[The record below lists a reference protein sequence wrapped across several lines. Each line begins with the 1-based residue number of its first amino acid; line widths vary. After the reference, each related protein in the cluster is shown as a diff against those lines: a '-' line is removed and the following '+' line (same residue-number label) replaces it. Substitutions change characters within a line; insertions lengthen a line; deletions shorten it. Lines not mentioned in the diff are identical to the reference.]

1 MYSAR
6 SAAANGSSSLI
17 LKFVHTRSRIRRD
30 VVLTLQFLEGF
41 GPPGRDRLPV
51 LLDVSCQDCFG
62 ASLRIHQWREPFLS
76 KVTFHAGSGDVRR
89 RVLSHGLQFARRAS
103 SAIARLKA
111 GA

>member
-76 KVTFHAGSGDVRR
+76 KVTFMPVREMSGGWSCRR
-89 RVLSHGLQFARRAS
+89 DCTSQGVPAPQ
-103 SAIARLKA
+103 
-111 GA
+111 